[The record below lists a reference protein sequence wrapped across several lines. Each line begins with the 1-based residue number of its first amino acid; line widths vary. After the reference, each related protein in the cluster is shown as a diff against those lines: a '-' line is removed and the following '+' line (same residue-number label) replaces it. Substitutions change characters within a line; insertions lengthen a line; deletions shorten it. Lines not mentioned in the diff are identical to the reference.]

1 MMSLAKLSRRRGAAP
16 LFALAVILG
25 MSGLVRLGDAAG
37 AAIALEASQ
46 ETMAETLPGEEV
58 DVAAALAALRE
69 RNTELDRREAAIGER
84 MRALEAA
91 EETLQAQLATLGE
104 AEERLRGLMALAE
117 ESAEGDLVQLTSVY
131 ENMKPKEAALLF
143 ERMSPDFAAGFLGRM
158 RPEAAAAIM
167 SGLPPEL
174 GYSISV
180 LLASRNAD
188 AAAFVAGE

>member
-1 MMSLAKLSRRRGAAP
+1 MIGVTRRGKRRGAVP
-16 LFALAVILG
+16 LFALAAILG

-37 AAIALEASQ
+37 AAIAREASD
-46 ETMAETLPGEEV
+46 TTADPIPGEEV
-58 DVAAALAALRE
+58 DIAAALAALQE
-69 RNTELDRREAAIGER
+69 RNAALDQREAAIDDR

-91 EETLQAQLATLGE
+91 ERTLQEQLASLGA
-104 AEERLRGLMALAE
+104 AEERLRSLMTLAE
-117 ESAEGDLVQLTSVY
+117 ESAEGDLAQLTSVY

-143 ERMSPDFAAGFLGRM
+143 ERMSPEFAAGFLGRM

-188 AAAFVAGE
+188 AAAFAAGQ